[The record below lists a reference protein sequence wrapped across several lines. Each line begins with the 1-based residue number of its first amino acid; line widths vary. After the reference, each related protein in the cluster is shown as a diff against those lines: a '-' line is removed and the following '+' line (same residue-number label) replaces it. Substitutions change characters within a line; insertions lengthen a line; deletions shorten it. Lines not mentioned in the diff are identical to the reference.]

1 MKKHIFDVIY
11 FICIGIHFFYIYEFY
26 DTMLQMD
33 ESVILLEKYIVLHEI
48 NYTQNI
54 I

>member
-26 DTMLQMD
+26 DTILQMD
-33 ESVILLEKYIVLHEI
+33 EKCYFTRKIHSIYYMK
-48 NYTQNI
+48 
-54 I
+54 